1 MVAAFST
8 ASTCQISEGYSPWK
22 NHRKNQVVPR
32 APAFVPN
39 DLVVSFGDIVCYT
52 FHGMYVDDDS

>member
-1 MVAAFST
+1 MVAAFSI

-22 NHRKNQVVPR
+22 NNRKNQVVPR